1 MYVDTGTRT
10 FDGKLVFIRVRK
22 RRLKVFLSY
31 ICYTNKDALPLHTRN
46 NSHFEEI

>member
-1 MYVDTGTRT
+1 MYVDTETRT

-22 RRLKVFLSY
+22 RRLKVFFLIY
-31 ICYTNKDALPLHTRN
+31 AILIRIHLPLHTRN